1 MDRLVPADAARWC
14 CYSVSRCCWEGGGA
28 APPSLSE
35 WRHRERIR
43 RSVQC
48 NPVSLPGSL
57 TQSSAMAT
65 TESLPSGTSSIWKL
79 GFFLSVTTA
88 WRGCKIS
95 VHFGK
100 YIYTC
105 GYAWEKGGKYR
116 AQVLSL
122 CALKGSDS
130 TCLRG
135 LGLSPGSIFA
145 VLFCDPL
152 DLEGG
157 QELSLC
163 VWKSPS
169 AATNCPIRPPVWV
182 PLLRYTF
189 LQLYG
194 CVQTPQSLV
203 FGRCIDF

>member
-1 MDRLVPADAARWC
+1 MDRVVPADAARWC
-14 CYSVSRCCWEGGGA
+14 CYSVSRCCWEGEGA

-35 WRHRERIR
+35 WRHREWKR
-43 RSVQC
+43 RSIQC

-65 TESLPSGTSSIWKL
+65 AESLLSGTSSVWKL
-79 GFFLSVTTA
+79 GFSFQSPPLDVDVKSPLTL
-88 WRGCKIS
+88 GNI
-95 VHFGK
+95 H
-100 YIYTC
+100 TC
-105 GYAWEKGGKYR
+105 GQAWEKGGKYR

-122 CALKGSDS
+122 GALKGSDS
-130 TCLRG
+130 TCLRR

-157 QELSLC
+157 QELALC